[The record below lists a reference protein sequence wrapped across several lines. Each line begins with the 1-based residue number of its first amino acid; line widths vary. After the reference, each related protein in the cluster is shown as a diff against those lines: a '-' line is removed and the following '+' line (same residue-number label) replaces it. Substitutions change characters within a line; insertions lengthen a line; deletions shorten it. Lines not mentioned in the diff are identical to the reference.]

1 MANRRFGLIVDKLV
15 GEEELVIK
23 ALADRLVATEL
34 VSGASI
40 LGDGSVVL
48 ILNIAAVVDRLG
60 RLRTQARSAASGGG
74 AA

>member
-1 MANRRFGLIVDKLV
+1 VISNNERKFGMIVDSLV

-23 ALADRLVATEL
+23 ALDHHLVATEF

-48 ILNIAAVVDRLG
+48 ILNIQSLVSKLSRRAVMPAVG
-60 RLRTQARSAASGGG
+60 VTA
-74 AA
+74 